1 MAKQKFDVDSI
12 KALGAGAALAST
24 KDEIIE
30 KPSNTPTV
38 KHPGGRPKKEK
49 EKKSTRYFS
58 ILFQEEDFEALVLN
72 AELND
77 LQTAP
82 YIKKILKQ
90 NGCFTIP
97 EKEEA

>member
-1 MAKQKFDVDSI
+1 MAKQKFNVDSI
-12 KALGAGAALAST
+12 KALGAGAALSST

-30 KPSNTPTV
+30 EPVNKPTV
-38 KHPGGRPKKEK
+38 KHPGGRPKK

-90 NGCFTIP
+90 NGCFNTP
-97 EKEEA
+97 EK